1 MCTVST
7 VIDGWRDPTWPPLY
21 PGPHVPA
28 VPFPSQ
34 PSPGPN
40 AVPWPVIQKDPE
52 LAQQMLDIL
61 AKLEAIDKRLGQLEQ
76 CKVTAKEKTILKTK
90 LRAIAKKAKKK

>member
-7 VIDGWRDPTWPPLY
+7 VIDGWRDPTWPPMY

-28 VPFPSQ
+28 MPIEPWK
-34 PSPGPN
+34 PGPN
-40 AVPWPVIQKDPE
+40 AVPWPTIQSDPQ

-76 CKVTAKEKTILKTK
+76 CKVTAKEKRALKQK
-90 LRAIAKKAKKK
+90 LRRIAKKTKP